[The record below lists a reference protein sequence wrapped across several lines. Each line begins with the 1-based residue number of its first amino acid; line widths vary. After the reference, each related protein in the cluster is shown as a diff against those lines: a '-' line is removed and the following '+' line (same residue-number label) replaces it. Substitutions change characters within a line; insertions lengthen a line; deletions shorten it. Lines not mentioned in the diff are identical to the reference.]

1 MGKPILVLQMQ
12 RMGDLILSF
21 PLLGI
26 LQNIYADHPI
36 WTVAEEQF
44 SSQLMTMAPQTV
56 FFAPSAAPGLIHQD
70 YKAVI
75 NLSHRPDA
83 ALLAGKVQAEERY
96 GAYTQHGTTFLGG
109 DWALY
114 RASIVHNNRYNL
126 FHWSDLYLLDHIR
139 NAKIPP
145 WNVNTAPQPTDNTIG
160 IFVGASETEKRPSV
174 AHYAKL
180 AALLSRKGYKTLL
193 LGGPSDVD
201 YGLEIEK
208 LSKLTGASLCGRFTV
223 EQLALVLQKLSLFI
237 TPDTGPMHLAAW
249 VNTPIINLSLG
260 PVNPWETGPHGSMHT
275 QHYVVQPKVPCAG
288 CWQAC
293 KNIQHCHEKL
303 RPEHIAHV
311 VHKVLQ
317 GQKKDSQKDSLE
329 DFALPQLEIY
339 RTSQDINGLFTLLSC
354 KKTELPSSREVLSL
368 FWKQWFWHRLQN
380 RPSHETHAQEAFS
393 TLRATYPH
401 LAQNLQKSI
410 IQLGKSFRQE
420 LKNTLIHKK
429 QTLTCDFWKTFP
441 EVIHP
446 FSSYAYLYL
455 QNNGYALHAWE
466 EVINQIECLYNT
478 TQ

>member
-1 MGKPILVLQMQ
+1 MGNPILVLQMQ

-44 SSQLMTMAPQTV
+44 FSQLMPMAPKTV
-56 FFAPSAAPGLIHQD
+56 FFAPSAAPALVNQP

-83 ALLAGKVQAEERY
+83 ALLAGNVQAEERY
-96 GAYTQHGTTFLGG
+96 GAYTQNGSTFLGG

-126 FHWSDLYLLDHIR
+126 FHWSDLYLLDHLQ

-145 WNVNTAPQPTDNTIG
+145 WNVNTIPQPKENTIG
-160 IFVGASETEKRPSV
+160 IFVGASEPEKRPSTT
-174 AHYAKL
+174 HYAKL
-180 AALLSRKGYKTLL
+180 AALLSRKGYKTLF
-193 LGGPSDVD
+193 LGGPDDVA
-201 YGLEIEK
+201 YGLEIER
-208 LSKLTGASLCGRFTV
+208 LSNLKGASLCGRFNV
-223 EQLALVLQKLSLFI
+223 EQLALVLQSLSLFI

-275 QHYVVQPKVPCAG
+275 QHYVLQPKVPCAG

-293 KNIQHCHEKL
+293 KNIKYCHQKL
-303 RPEHIAHV
+303 QPEHVALVAH
-311 VHKVLQ
+311 KIIQ
-317 GQKKDSQKDSLE
+317 GQKNTSQE
-329 DFALPQLEIY
+329 DPLKHISLPQIAIY
-339 RTSQDINGLFTLLSC
+339 RTSQDAHGLYTLLSYE
-354 KKTELPSSREVLSL
+354 KAELPASREVLSL
-368 FWKQWFWHRLQN
+368 FWKQWFWHRLQKS
-380 RPSHETHAQEAFS
+380 PSQKTHAQEAFS
-393 TLRATYPH
+393 TLQNIYPH
-401 LAQNLQKSI
+401 LAHNLQKGI
-410 IQLGKSFRQE
+410 IQFGKSLRQE

-429 QTLTCDFWKTFP
+429 HTLTNNFWKNFP
-441 EVIHP
+441 EEIHP

-466 EVINQIECLYNT
+466 EIINQLECLYNV